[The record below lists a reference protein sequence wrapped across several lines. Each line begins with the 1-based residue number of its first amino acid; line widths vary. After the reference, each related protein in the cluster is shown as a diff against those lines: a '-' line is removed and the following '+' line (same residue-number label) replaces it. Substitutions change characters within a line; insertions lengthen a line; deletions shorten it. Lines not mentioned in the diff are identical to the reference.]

1 MAWQTIS
8 ARSESLQKKQMQL
21 PASFGMGWLA
31 GWLCTRTLCARAAG
45 SRPYAAI
52 LQNLKVVL
60 ELLVNGARWI
70 RSPVRKTST
79 SSRYLFIMY
88 GLVCVLLDVVPAL
101 PRNRSNR
108 TLTSCRAMLRHGIL
122 RPAIA
127 YGGKV
132 NDFVYMAL
140 V

>member
-1 MAWQTIS
+1 MLIPP
-8 ARSESLQKKQMQL
+8 LI
-21 PASFGMGWLA
+21 
-31 GWLCTRTLCARAAG
+31 
-45 SRPYAAI
+45 PYAAV
-52 LQNLKVVL
+52 LQSLKVVL

-70 RSPVRKTST
+70 RSPVPKTST

-108 TLTSCRAMLRHGIL
+108 TLTSCRAMLRHGVL
-122 RPAIA
+122 HPAIA

-132 NDFVYMAL
+132 NDVVCVNSMGPSARNPCPVSTRVPGCLNVKGYPWK
-140 V
+140 

>member
-1 MAWQTIS
+1 
-8 ARSESLQKKQMQL
+8 MQL
-21 PASFGMGWLA
+21 PASIGMGWLA
-31 GWLCTRTLCARAAG
+31 GWVCTRTLCARAAG
-45 SRPYAAI
+45 SRPYAYAV
-52 LQNLKVVL
+52 LQSLKVVL

-70 RSPVRKTST
+70 RSPVPKTST

-108 TLTSCRAMLRHGIL
+108 PLTSCRAMLRHGVL

-132 NDFVYMAL
+132 NDVVCVSVCLHACVCVYNI
-140 V
+140 